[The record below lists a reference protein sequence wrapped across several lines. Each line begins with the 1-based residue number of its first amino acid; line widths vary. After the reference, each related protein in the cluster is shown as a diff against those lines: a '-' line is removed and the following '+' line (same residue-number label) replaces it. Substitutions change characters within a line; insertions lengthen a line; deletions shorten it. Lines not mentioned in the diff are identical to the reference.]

1 MFFQDE
7 LKLHLDAR
15 IAVVNVVT
23 TEEGRA
29 LREIIELASRPGWP
43 EDEGLYTWDIGDQF
57 ICLKKAREP
66 FDDKREATADTILRM
81 IRDYKGSATFILK
94 DFHQIWEAKRG
105 ALRSLRNLAAQLPET
120 QPRKNIV
127 IITPEYCLPLELKHD
142 VPVLELA
149 KPNAEEM
156 DALLE
161 RTAGASGALAQVEPA
176 LRTKLVVAAL
186 GLTSTQAERVFRKAV
201 VTASRGRTSAR
212 LDERCADLITEE
224 KCAIIRESGALE
236 LYPYVENAD
245 RIGGLDELKDWLEL
259 RRMAFSEEARNY
271 GLSKPRGV
279 ALIGITGTG
288 KSLTAKVAAGMWSQ
302 PLLRLDMGAVFGG
315 VLGASEKNMREAMQI
330 AEVIAPCVLW
340 VDEIEKAFAGSI
352 GDSGTAARVLAT
364 FLTWMQEKQAP
375 VSVFATANNIRH
387 LPPEFLRKGRFDEVF
402 FLDLPTLHER
412 EEILEVLLRQNRI
425 TDIRN
430 KFDLQRVAR
439 ETEGFVGAELEAV
452 VNAAQF
458 PAFIDGG
465 REIETADLLNAVSTM
480 VPLAKS
486 HREHI
491 EELRKLVLFGQA
503 RNASRSTKVE
513 EVNIENLRDKRVPD
527 ETGARKA
534 ERKMDL

>member
-7 LKLHLDAR
+7 LKLHFDAR

-23 TEEGRA
+23 SEEGRV
-29 LREIIELASRPGWP
+29 LRELMELSSRPGWSD
-43 EDEGLYTWDIGDQF
+43 DEGLYTWDIGDQF
-57 ICLKKAREP
+57 VCLRKAREL
-66 FDDKREATADTILRM
+66 FDDRREATPDTILRM
-81 IRDYKGSATFILK
+81 IRDYKGSATFVLK

-105 ALRSLRNLAAQLPET
+105 ALRSLRNLAAQLPEI

-161 RTAGASGALAQVEPA
+161 RTAGASGALQQVEPS
-176 LRTKLVVAAL
+176 LRIKLVEAAL

-201 VTASRGRTSAR
+201 VTASRGRASAR

-279 ALIGITGTG
+279 ALIGIPGTG
-288 KSLTAKVAAGMWSQ
+288 KSLTAKVAAGMWAQ

-364 FLTWMQEKQAP
+364 FLTWMQEKQTS
-375 VSVFATANNIRH
+375 VSVFATANNIRQ

-402 FLDLPTLHER
+402 FLDLPTLTER
-412 EEILEVLLRQNRI
+412 EQILEVLLRQNRI

-430 KFDLQRVAR
+430 KFDLTRVAKA
-439 ETEGFVGAELEAV
+439 TEGFVGAELEAV

-465 REIETADLLNAVSTM
+465 REIETADLLNAAATV

-491 EELRKLVLFGQA
+491 EELRKLAIFGQA
-503 RNASRSTKVE
+503 RNASRSAKTE
-513 EVNIENLRDKRVPD
+513 EVNLESLRDNRTLD
-527 ETGARKA
+527 EPAMRKA

>member
-29 LREIIELASRPGWP
+29 LREIMELASRPGWP
-43 EDEGLYTWDIGDQF
+43 EGEGLYTWDIGDQF
-57 ICLKKAREP
+57 VCFRKAREP
-66 FDDKREATADTILRM
+66 FDDKREATTDTILRM

-120 QPRKNIV
+120 QPRKNII

-176 LRTKLVVAAL
+176 LRVKLVVAAL

-201 VTASRGRTSAR
+201 VTASRGRAGAR

-245 RIGGLDELKDWLEL
+245 RIGGLDELKSWLEL

-430 KFDLQRVAR
+430 KFDLPRVAR

-513 EVNIENLRDKRVPD
+513 EVNIENLRDNRVPD
-527 ETGARKA
+527 ESGPRKP

>member
-1 MFFQDE
+1 MSLQDE
-7 LKLHLDAR
+7 LKLHFDAR
-15 IAVVNVVT
+15 IAVVNVVS
-23 TEEGRA
+23 TEEARV
-29 LREIIELASRPGWP
+29 LRELMALANRPGWP
-43 EDEGLYTWDIGDQF
+43 EGEGLYTWDIGDQF
-57 ICLKKAREP
+57 VCLRKAREP
-66 FDDKREATADTILRM
+66 FDDKREATPDTILRM
-81 IRDYKGSATFILK
+81 IRDYKGSATFVLK

-127 IITPEYCLPLELKHD
+127 ITTPEYCLPLELKHD
-142 VPVLELA
+142 VPVLELS

-161 RTAGASGALAQVEPA
+161 RTAGASGALAQVEPS
-176 LRTKLVVAAL
+176 LRIKLVEAAL

-201 VTASRGRTSAR
+201 VTASRGRASAR

-245 RIGGLDELKDWLEL
+245 RIGGLDELKDWLGL

-279 ALIGITGTG
+279 ALIGIPGTG
-288 KSLTAKVAAGMWSQ
+288 KSLCAKVAAGMWSQ

-315 VLGASEKNMREAMQI
+315 VLGASEKNIREAMQI

-340 VDEIEKAFAGSI
+340 VDEIEKAFAGSS

-375 VSVFATANNIRH
+375 VSVFATANNIKH
-387 LPPEFLRKGRFDEVF
+387 LPPELLRKGRFDEVF
-402 FLDLPTLHER
+402 FLDLPTLGER
-412 EEILEVLLRQNRI
+412 EQILEVLLRQNRI

-430 KFDLQRVAR
+430 KFDLAQVAR
-439 ETEGFVGAELEAV
+439 ATEGFVGAELEAV
-452 VNAAQF
+452 VNDAQF

-465 REIETADLLNAVSTM
+465 REIETADLLNAASAM
-480 VPLAKS
+480 VPLARS

-503 RNASRSTKVE
+503 RNASRCTKVE
-513 EVNIENLRDKRVPD
+513 EVNIENLRDKRVPN
-527 ETGARKA
+527 EPAPRKT
-534 ERKMDL
+534 ERRIDL

>member
-1 MFFQDE
+1 MSFQDE
-7 LKLHLDAR
+7 LKLHFDAR

-29 LREIIELASRPGWP
+29 LREIMELASRPGWP
-43 EDEGLYTWDIGDQF
+43 EGEGLYTWDIGDQF
-57 ICLKKAREP
+57 VCLKKAREV
-66 FDDKREATADTILRM
+66 FDDKREATPDTILRM
-81 IRDYKGSATFILK
+81 LRDYKGSATFVLK

-105 ALRSLRNLAAQLPET
+105 ILRSLRNLAAHLPET

-161 RTAGASGALAQVEPA
+161 RTAGASGALAQVEPS

-201 VTASRGRTSAR
+201 VTASRGRASAR

-288 KSLTAKVAAGMWSQ
+288 KSLTAKAAAGMWSQ

-375 VSVFATANNIRH
+375 VSVFATANNIRQ

-430 KFDLQRVAR
+430 KFDLPRIAR

-465 REIETADLLNAVSTM
+465 REIETADLLNAASTM

-513 EVNIENLRDKRVPD
+513 EVNIENLRDNREPG
-527 ETGARKA
+527 ESGARKA